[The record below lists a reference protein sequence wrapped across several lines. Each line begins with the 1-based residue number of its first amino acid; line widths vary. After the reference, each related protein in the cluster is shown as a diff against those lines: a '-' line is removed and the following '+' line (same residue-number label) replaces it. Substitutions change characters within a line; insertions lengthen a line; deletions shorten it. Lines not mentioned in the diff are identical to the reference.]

1 MEAYDFIKLYQGD
14 FPKCKCFW
22 LHPVLPFC
30 FSIIASKITNV
41 HKLLPLKNFFR
52 VEGEGGGRG
61 VLKVKVKP
69 VKSLIYHVNHLN
81 YFAKESMNIPKWSKR
96 HKLL

>member
-52 VEGEGGGRG
+52 VEGGRG
-61 VLKVKVKP
+61 TISKSKTREITYISRKSFELFRQGKYEYSQMVKK
-69 VKSLIYHVNHLN
+69 
-81 YFAKESMNIPKWSKR
+81 A
-96 HKLL
+96 

>member
-52 VEGEGGGRG
+52 VEGGGGTKSKSKTREITYISRKSFELFRQG
-61 VLKVKVKP
+61 KYEYSQMVK
-69 VKSLIYHVNHLN
+69 N
-81 YFAKESMNIPKWSKR
+81 A
-96 HKLL
+96 